1 MRRPPLLRPVSLL
14 LSGLA
19 LLLFAYQQPSAE
31 AHPTATLLPGQA
43 PVTGSPFAP
52 ATRPALAPATKPAR
66 GPSGWVDDLDQL
78 VEGHEISVAI
88 GLDGRYLYRHRGWRR
103 RPPASNEKLLLSM
116 ALLDRVPLETEI
128 PTRVIATGTRS
139 DHRLRGRLWIVG
151 AGDPETDG
159 PTMRRLARAVKD
171 AGIRALRGRV
181 MGVTSGFERDWW
193 APGWRDYFPED
204 YIALPTAL
212 TFEANEDRWGRHVRD
227 PERRAAASLTKR
239 LRAIGVRVTG
249 DPGMGPLPDRSRR
262 IAAVRSASLRS
273 MLRRMNRHS
282 VNFHAEVL
290 GKYLGKRVIGGAGS
304 IAKGARAIEAFAGA
318 HGADIVA
325 YDGSGLSY
333 GNRVSPDDLVE
344 LLWFADRQAWGDEL
358 RRALPAGGQGTLQE
372 RLGNVRVRAKTG
384 TLEEVSALS
393 GWVWLEKPGTWGQFS
408 ILSQGMSK
416 SQAIAIE
423 DRVVRIVAN
432 RAS

>member
-1 MRRPPLLRPVSLL
+1 MRRPPVLRPLSLL
-14 LSGLA
+14 SCGLA
-19 LLLFAYQQPSAE
+19 LLLFTQQQPPAE
-31 AHPTATLLPGQA
+31 ARSASTLLPARA
-43 PVTGSPFAP
+43 PATGLAP
-52 ATRPALAPATKPAR
+52 ATRPALAPGTGSVR
-66 GPSGWVDDLDQL
+66 GPAGWVDDLDQL
-78 VEGHEISVAI
+78 VQDHEISIAI

-139 DHRLRGRLWIVG
+139 DHRLEGRLWIVG
-151 AGDPETDG
+151 AGDPETDA
-159 PTMRRLARAVKD
+159 PTMGRLARAVKD
-171 AGIRALRGRV
+171 AGIRTLRGSV
-181 MGVTSGFERDWW
+181 IGVTTGFERDWW
-193 APGWRDYFPED
+193 APGWRDYFPDD

-212 TFEANEDRWGRHVRD
+212 TFEGNEDRWGRHIRD

-262 IAAVRSASLRS
+262 VASVRSASLRS

-282 VNFHAEVL
+282 INFHAEVL
-290 GKYLGKRVIGGAGS
+290 GKYLGKRVIGGPGS

-325 YDGSGLSY
+325 HDGSGLSY
-333 GNRVSPDDLVE
+333 WNRVSPDDLVE
-344 LLWFADRQAWGDEL
+344 LLWFTDDQAWGDEL
-358 RRALPAGGQGTLQE
+358 RRSLPAGGQGTLE
-372 RLGNVRVRAKTG
+372 DRLRDVRVRAKTG

-416 SQAIAIE
+416 SEAIAIE
-423 DRVVRIVAN
+423 DRVVRIVAH